1 VSLTAITTDDITIT
15 SNGFGFAHPHNQW
28 LNTTSSP
35 TFKNLYLDGTG
46 QTLASLIFKHGTTTA
61 RFNYESDGELRI
73 TTTLLPNTTNT
84 YNIGGLVD
92 RWNYG
97 YFNNTHTTTL
107 TATTINADSTFS
119 VNLSG
124 NNLIAASTYIS
135 ELTATSTK
143 TQTLSFADTY
153 VVDTAATTIE
163 LSPYYSNVFIISLPS
178 SATIVLPFATSPG
191 FLININSPTGAR
203 YKIKPSSG
211 SYLYWTDYDTGIT
224 YNTSTTNLPY
234 ISKGMTTFNF
244 CGSGIN
250 RHWFSNG
257 YTTLN
262 V

>member
-1 VSLTAITTDDITIT
+1 M
-15 SNGFGFAHPHNQW
+15 
-28 LNTTSSP
+28 
-35 TFKNLYLDGTG
+35 
-46 QTLASLIFKHGTTTA
+46 
-61 RFNYESDGELRI
+61 E
-73 TTTLLPNTTNT
+73 
-84 YNIGGLVD
+84 
-92 RWNYG
+92 
-97 YFNNTHTTTL
+97 
-107 TATTINADSTFS
+107 
-119 VNLSG
+119 
-124 NNLIAASTYIS
+124 

-153 VVDTAATTIE
+153 VVDTSATTIE
-163 LSPYYSNVFIISLPS
+163 LSQYYSNVFIISLPS

-244 CGSGIN
+244 CGEGTN
-250 RHWFSNG
+250 RNWFSNG